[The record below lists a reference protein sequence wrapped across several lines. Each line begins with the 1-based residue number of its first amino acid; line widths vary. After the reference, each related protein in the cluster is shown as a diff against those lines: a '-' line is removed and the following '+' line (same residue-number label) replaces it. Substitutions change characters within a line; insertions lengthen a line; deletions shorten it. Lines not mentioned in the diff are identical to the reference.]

1 MVAKKTEVS
10 EAAIEQEKKGKFVKK
25 TASKSVLMGAAFLMA
40 TSSIG
45 PGFLTQT
52 TVFTQQLA
60 ASFGFVILI
69 SLILDIVAQVNV
81 WRIIAVSGLRGQEI
95 ANKVLPGLG
104 VLLAIMIVIGGLA
117 FNIGNVAGAGLG
129 LNAMLGVDPIM
140 GAIVSALFAIFIFI
154 YKEAGKAMDKVA
166 QIAGGVM
173 ILLMLFVAFKT
184 SPPVGEAIVNTV
196 WPKEISWFAIVT
208 LVGGSVGGYIT
219 FAGGHRLLDAG
230 IKGQESLSE
239 VTKSSVT
246 GILIT
251 GVMRVALFLA
261 VLGVVSKGLVI
272 DPANPPAS
280 VFQLAAGNIGYRM
293 FGMIMWAA
301 AITSVVGAAYTSV
314 SFIRSFHPNI
324 EKYHNW
330 VIIAFI
336 IMSTVTFALVGKP
349 VNVLILVGALNA
361 LILPLSL
368 GIMLVAAHKKEIVGT
383 YKHPRW
389 LTVTG
394 AIVVVLMGYL
404 SIITFIKEIP
414 KIFS

>member
-1 MVAKKTEVS
+1 MKDKNLVHTTKG
-10 EAAIEQEKKGKFVKK
+10 EKV
-25 TASKSVLMGAAFLMA
+25 SKSVLFGAAFLMA

-69 SLILDIVAQVNV
+69 SLLLDVFVQINI

-104 VLLAIMIVIGGLA
+104 VVLAVLIVIGGLA

-129 LNAMLGVDPIM
+129 LNAMLGMDPVY
-140 GAIVSALFAIFIFI
+140 GAVLSAAFAIFIFLL
-154 YKEAGKAMDKVA
+154 KEAGKAMDIVA
-166 QIAGGVM
+166 QAAGGVM
-173 ILLMLFVAFKT
+173 ILLMLYVAFTT
-184 SPPVGEAIVNTV
+184 SPPVGEAIVNTFK
-196 WPKEISWFAIVT
+196 PEQLSIFAIIT
-208 LVGGSVGGYIT
+208 IVGGSVGGYIT

-230 IKGQESLSE
+230 VKGIDSLPD
-239 VTKSSVT
+239 VTKSSVM
-246 GILIT
+246 GIAVT

-261 VLGVVSKGLVI
+261 VLGVVSMGLAI

-280 VFQLAAGNIGYRM
+280 VFKLAAGEVGYRM
-293 FGMIMWAA
+293 FGVIMWAA

-314 SFIRSFHPNI
+314 SFIRTFHPAI

-330 VIIAFI
+330 VIILFI
-336 IMSTVTFALVGKP
+336 LISTLTFAIVGKP

-361 LILPLSL
+361 LILPLGL
-368 GIMLVAAHKKEIVGT
+368 GTILVAAYKKEIIGN
-383 YKHPRW
+383 YKHPLW
-389 LTVTG
+389 LTITG
-394 AIVVVLMGYL
+394 GIVVVAMAVL
-404 SIITFIKEIP
+404 SIMTLIEQIP
-414 KIFS
+414 LLF

>member
-1 MVAKKTEVS
+1 MGAKITEVS
-10 EAAIEQEKKGKFVKK
+10 EVVIEQEKKGKFVKK
-25 TASKSVLMGAAFLMA
+25 TASKSVLIGAAFLMA

-129 LNAMLGVDPIM
+129 LNAMLGVDPIV

-230 IKGQESLSE
+230 IKGQESLPE

-251 GVMRVALFLA
+251 GVMRIALFLA
-261 VLGVVSKGLVI
+261 VLGVVSKGFVI

-280 VFQLAAGNIGYRM
+280 VFELAAGNIGYRM

-314 SFIRSFHPNI
+314 SFIRSFHPSI

-336 IMSTVTFALVGKP
+336 VISTTTFTLVGKP

-361 LILPLSL
+361 MILPLAL
-368 GIMLVAAHKKEIVGT
+368 GIILIAAHKKEIVGT

-394 AIVVVLMGYL
+394 AIVDVLMGYL
-404 SIITFIKEIP
+404 SIYTLIEEIP